1 VVVPPDAPPDAIGVP
16 PSREYILPG
25 DDAFDAV
32 SIKKLSD
39 TFEPIGHRPPSSLS
53 PQDEALFRAF
63 QSNLLS
69 LISHEMR
76 TPLMGVINAL
86 GLLDEG
92 AEASGLSAAELI
104 RMARSNARK
113 LHETLSALLDLAALE
128 SKTFHARLREVD
140 LARLAGA
147 RLDAH
152 RAQFRE
158 RGFQIEERI
167 APGASHLVLADPQK
181 LGRAIDLCLQAL
193 GQRAEPGQK
202 MRFSLSSNRIEIA
215 CTLTSAAQ
223 DLWDTMWTQASA
235 GFQGGVTSPLSAFAG
250 VMQSEQAFLTRMEEG
265 LGSEFLLVHEILKIH
280 QGKLSA
286 ERAGGQATLTLELPE
301 LSSEEGLASVL
312 ASRAYEV
319 STELASVALVLVKLP
334 EGARIAPES
343 FTEQI
348 KKSLFRN
355 SDAVYLLRERGELAL
370 VLDDCKPEDAPR
382 LMERINQKLS
392 KSAGRIVYGVAQC
405 PADGLD
411 PALLMGLA
419 SQRLAQA

>member
-1 VVVPPDAPPDAIGVP
+1 
-16 PSREYILPG
+16 
-25 DDAFDAV
+25 
-32 SIKKLSD
+32 
-39 TFEPIGHRPPSSLS
+39 
-53 PQDEALFRAF
+53 
-63 QSNLLS
+63 
-69 LISHEMR
+69 
-76 TPLMGVINAL
+76 MGVINAL

-92 AEASGLSAAELI
+92 AEANGGLSDAELV

-140 LARLAGA
+140 LARLASA

-158 RGFQIEERI
+158 RGFQIEERM
-167 APGASHLVLADPQK
+167 APGATQLVLADPQK

-193 GQRAEPGQK
+193 VQRAEPGQK
-202 MRFSLSSNRIEIA
+202 IRFSMSFNQIEIV
-215 CTLTSAAQ
+215 CTLTAAATQ
-223 DLWDTMWTQASA
+223 LWDAMWTQASA

-280 QGKLSA
+280 QGRLSA
-286 ERAGGQATLTLELPE
+286 QREGNQAILKLELPE
-301 LSSEEGLASVL
+301 LSSEAGLASVL

-319 STELASVALVLVKLP
+319 STELASVALVLVRLP
-334 EGARIAPES
+334 EGARKAPES
-343 FTEQI
+343 FTEQV

-392 KSAGRIVYGVAQC
+392 QAAGRICYGVAQC

-419 SQRLAQA
+419 SRRLADSQRTSG